1 MRILIDECLS
11 PALVTV
17 ANDLGFE
24 AYYVAHRGWAGYTD
38 GQLMREILREEFV
51 LVTNNRDDF
60 LGLIRGVEL
69 HPGLIVFLDNVRRS
83 VQLDLFAIA
92 LSAATALPSM
102 INRVIEID
110 ASGNVNCYA
119 LPQV

>member
-1 MRILIDECLS
+1 MRILIDECMS

-24 AYYVAHRGWAGYTD
+24 AYHVAHRGWAGYSD
-38 GQLMREILREEFV
+38 GQVLREISKGEFV

-60 LGLIRGVEL
+60 LELIRGVDL
-69 HPGLIVFLDNVRRS
+69 HPGLIVLVDNVRRS

-102 INRVIEID
+102 INRVIEVD
-110 ASGNVNCYA
+110 AAGNISLYA
-119 LPQV
+119 LPGV

>member
-17 ANDLGFE
+17 ANDAGFE
-24 AYYVAHRGWAGYTD
+24 AYHVAHRGWAGYTD
-38 GQLMREILREEFV
+38 GQLLREILREEFV

-60 LGLIRGVEL
+60 LELIKGLEL
-69 HPGLIVFLDNVRRS
+69 HSGLIVLVDNVRQS
-83 VQLDLFAIA
+83 VQFDLFAIA

-110 ASGNVNCYA
+110 RSGNVLGYA
-119 LPQV
+119 LP